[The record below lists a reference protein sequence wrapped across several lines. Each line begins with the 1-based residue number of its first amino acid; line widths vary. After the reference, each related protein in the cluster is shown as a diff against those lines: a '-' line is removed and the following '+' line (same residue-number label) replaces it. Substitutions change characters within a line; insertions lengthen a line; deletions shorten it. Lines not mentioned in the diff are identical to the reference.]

1 LELLKAPIKAS
12 KAIAIAESIFQLE
25 IKTPHSNE
33 IIKKILLLTEEQ
45 KLLAQILKF

>member
-25 IKTPHSNE
+25 IKTPHSKA
-33 IIKKILLLTEEQ
+33 IIKKHFYSQ
-45 KLLAQILKF
+45 KNKNY